1 MRFSDRQLFY
11 LLACVLFLSFSSCS
25 KDRTAHKNVLFIIAD
40 DLNDNLGVYDHY
52 LVKTPNI
59 DRLAERG
66 MLFNKA
72 YCNFPLCGPSRASMM
87 TGLYPDQTGHHQLR
101 DYIRDH
107 VPDIVTMSQAF
118 MNAGYE
124 ATRVGKIYHY
134 DNPRGIGTAGHDDSL
149 SWDRRFYPRGVDK
162 DLEDEIFTLSPGRF
176 GATLSWLATEEGGEY
191 HTDGLVATQAIELL
205 SEYKGENRPFFLG
218 VGFYKP
224 HTPYVAPKEYFEM
237 YDQSEVLVPSV
248 PEDYFS
254 TIPEPAVKYLTRLG
268 VQNNL
273 SDSVKRAAIH
283 AYYATISFL
292 DVQVGRVVDA
302 LDSLGL
308 SENTII
314 VFTSDHGYHMGEHDY
329 FQKLTLFENSGRIPL
344 IIYDPDI
351 MNGGNHTDSFVEMID
366 FYPTLCELAQVDA
379 PEYLAGE
386 SLVPILKDP
395 AKEIRASIFTQVY
408 ADYTIRNSD
417 YRFTCWEEG
426 GDGMEELYDL
436 KKDPQELI
444 NLANREDYKEEIQR
458 MSALLDQRIEKARQP
473 PVGLKVLPTD

>member
-1 MRFSDRQLFY
+1 MRSPFH
-11 LLACVLFLSFSSCS
+11 LLIYSLTVSSLLFSSCS
-25 KDRTAHKNVLFIIAD
+25 NSNNNGKNVVFIIAD

-52 LVKTPNI
+52 LTKTPNI

-107 VPDIVTMSQAF
+107 VPEVVTMSQAF

-134 DNPRGIGTAGHDDSL
+134 DNPRGIGTPGHDDSL
-149 SWDRRFYPRGVDK
+149 SWNRRYYPRGVDK
-162 DLEDEIFTLSPGRF
+162 DLEDRIFSLSPGRF
-176 GATLSWLATEEGGEY
+176 GATLSWLATEEGGEQ
-191 HTDGLVATQAIELL
+191 HTDGLVATKAIELL
-205 SEYKGENRPFFLG
+205 SEYKDNSTPFFLG

-237 YDQSEVLVPSV
+237 YDRSEIVVPAI

-254 TIPEPAVKYLTRLG
+254 TIPEPAVKYLTRWD

-273 SDSVKRAAIH
+273 SDSVKRSAIH

-292 DVQVGRVVDA
+292 DAQVGRVVDA

-308 SENTII
+308 SDNTII

-351 MNGGNHTDSFVEMID
+351 ENGGSESDSFVEMID
-366 FYPTLCELAQVDA
+366 FYPTLCELAQVT
-379 PEYLAGE
+379 PPKYLAGE

-395 AKEIRASIFTQVY
+395 KLRVRESILTQVY
-408 ADYTIRNSD
+408 TDYTVRTKD
-417 YRFTCWEEG
+417 YRFTRWGEG
-426 GDGMEELYDL
+426 GPGLEELYDL
-436 KKDPQELI
+436 KKDPQEMI
-444 NLANREDYKEEIQR
+444 NLAINNEYTKVIGE
-458 MSALLDQRIEKARQP
+458 MSLLLDQRIELASQP
-473 PVGLKVLPTD
+473 PEGLEVLPVE